1 MPKIYCRFE
10 HQHIDFSPY
19 FPCTELHITK
29 AMPRWPRA
37 LDAEDR
43 LQAALTAW
51 RTASLYKSAEPC
63 AKAHDVTDVPDSF
76 ALTYAQAR
84 VRILQ
89 PM

>member
-10 HQHIDFSPY
+10 HQHINFSPY

-29 AMPRWPRA
+29 AMPCWPRA

-51 RTASLYKSAEPC
+51 RTASLYKSAEAYATAYEVNP
-63 AKAHDVTDVPDSF
+63 VTF
-76 ALTYAQAR
+76 RRRL
-84 VRILQ
+84 
-89 PM
+89 